1 MTVTRIGELDVRQ
14 CRELLLV
21 GEVGRVALCTAAG
34 PQIVP
39 VSYVVDGA
47 SVVFRTT
54 PYGVLGR
61 HASGSRLA
69 FEVDEVD
76 LASRAGWSVVATG
89 YASVVED
96 PAEVA
101 LIRAFRDPQPWAEGS
116 RLLYVRLV
124 WDTLTGRRVRGRGG
138 EAARPGRTS

>member
-1 MTVTRIGELDVRQ
+1 MTVTRIGELDASE
-14 CRELLLV
+14 CRELLAG

-39 VSYVVDGA
+39 VTYVVDGA

-61 HASGSRLA
+61 NVSRGRVA

-76 LASRAGWSVVATG
+76 RHSRVGWSVVATG
-89 YASVVED
+89 RASVIED

-124 WDTLTGRRVRGRGG
+124 WDSLTGRRVRGRGG
-138 EAARPGRTS
+138 EATRHDRTS

>member
-1 MTVTRIGELDVRQ
+1 MTVTRIGELDVRE
-14 CRELLLV
+14 CRELLAG

-61 HASGSRLA
+61 NASRGRVA

-76 LASRAGWSVVATG
+76 RVSRVGL
-89 YASVVED
+89 E
-96 PAEVA
+96 
-101 LIRAFRDPQPWAEGS
+101 
-116 RLLYVRLV
+116 
-124 WDTLTGRRVRGRGG
+124 RGRDRAPERRRGPRRGG
-138 EAARPGRTS
+138 VDPSLPGP

>member
-1 MTVTRIGELDVRQ
+1 MTVTRIGELDVRE
-14 CRELLLV
+14 CHELLAG

-61 HASGSRLA
+61 HASRGRVA

-76 LASRAGWSVVATG
+76 RHPGRLERGRDRAREL
-89 YASVVED
+89 VED

-101 LIRAFRDPQPWAEGS
+101 LIRAFRDPS
-116 RLLYVRLV
+116 
-124 WDTLTGRRVRGRGG
+124 RGRGRG
-138 EAARPGRTS
+138 CCT

>member
-1 MTVTRIGELDVRQ
+1 MTVTRIGELDVRE
-14 CRELLLV
+14 CRELLAV
-21 GEVGRVALCTAAG
+21 GEVGRVALCTVAG

-61 HASGSRLA
+61 HASRGRVA
-69 FEVDEVD
+69 FEVDEID
-76 LASRAGWSVVATG
+76 PSSRVGWSVVATG
-89 YASVVED
+89 RPSVVQ

-101 LIRAFRDPQPWAEGS
+101 LIRAFRDPQAWAEGS
-116 RLLYVRLV
+116 RVLYLRLV
-124 WDTLTGRRVRGRGG
+124 WDTITGRRVRGRGG

>member
-1 MTVTRIGELDVRQ
+1 MSVTRIGELDVRQ
-14 CRELLLV
+14 CRELLAS
-21 GEVGRVALCTAAG
+21 GEVGRVAICTATG

-39 VSYVVDGA
+39 VTYVVDGA

-61 HASGSRLA
+61 HASRGRVV

-76 LASRAGWSVVATG
+76 RDSRVGWSVIASGHV
-89 YASVVED
+89 SVVED

-101 LIRAFRDPQPWAEGS
+101 LIRAFRDPMPWAEGS
-116 RLLYVRLV
+116 RLLYMRLV
-124 WDTLTGRRVRGRGG
+124 WHTITGRRVRGRGG